1 MKFTKISKNFFSLL
15 GWTFV
20 TQHDIIPQVMSFFRG
35 CVVSFVGIYYSLT
48 KIRADIVNNG
58 GTVVGSLTSEV

>member
-1 MKFTKISKNFFSLL
+1 MKFTKISKNFLVYWVGL
-15 GWTFV
+15 W
-20 TQHDIIPQVMSFFRG
+20 QHNAYIIPQVMSFFRG

-48 KIRADIVNNG
+48 KIRTDIVNNG